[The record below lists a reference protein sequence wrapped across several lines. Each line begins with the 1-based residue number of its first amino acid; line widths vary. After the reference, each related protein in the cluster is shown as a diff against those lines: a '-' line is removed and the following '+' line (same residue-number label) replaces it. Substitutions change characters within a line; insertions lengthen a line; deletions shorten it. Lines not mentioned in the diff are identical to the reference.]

1 MKDRINLL
9 VWDLLVQMIT
19 PTVVVMNMQDYR
31 ILLKEGIED
40 TSQIFNLKI
49 QIKLRSHLYVE

>member
-9 VWDLLVQMIT
+9 IWDLLVQMIT
-19 PTVVVMNMQDYR
+19 PTKVVMNMQDYR
-31 ILLKEGIED
+31 MLLKEGIED
-40 TSQIFNLKI
+40 KLQIFNLNI

>member
-9 VWDLLVQMIT
+9 VWDLLVQMII

-31 ILLKEGIED
+31 ILLKEGIEN